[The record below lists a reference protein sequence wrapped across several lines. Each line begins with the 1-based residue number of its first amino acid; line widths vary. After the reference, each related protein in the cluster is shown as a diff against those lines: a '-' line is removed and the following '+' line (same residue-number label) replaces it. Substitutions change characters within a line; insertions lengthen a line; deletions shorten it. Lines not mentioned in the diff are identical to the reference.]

1 MTIDIHGHV
10 TSPELFKRFPMPP
23 SLADIDGMI
32 EQKAKLGIDTT
43 IVGSPVGAGTMVPVP
58 GLDNYAQ
65 SADAIDSF
73 HEWVAETVRA
83 HGNHLRGYV
92 YLNPFADDDS
102 LSRAAKR
109 LAQEEFVGLI
119 VNTSVRGEYLGS
131 PDADQF
137 FALAAETGSPVLLH
151 PPAEPV
157 GASAMHGHLG
167 LIEHIARPCD
177 VTSGVASI
185 LFAGWLDK
193 YPTLKL
199 IVANAGGALSLL
211 REKLDLAQQR
221 AMAGGPPNGRP
232 GGPGGPA
239 GPAGP
244 GNAGGP
250 GGPPNGRPGGPPPFS
265 QPAGPPSGPPS
276 GRPTGPP
283 AGAVGGPPSGARPGG
298 PAAEALTPISRQL
311 SRLYVDTATPS
322 QLALAAA
329 AEVFGPEHLL
339 FGTDSPPLTSPLQAT
354 LDMVARLDVTEAQ
367 RDAIRAG
374 TARELFGLTEG
385 PTP

>member
-32 EQKAKLGIDTT
+32 EQKAALGIDLT

-65 SADAIDSF
+65 PADQLDSF
-73 HEWVAETVRA
+73 HEWVAESVREHA
-83 HGNHLRGYV
+83 DHLRGYV
-92 YLNPFADDDS
+92 YLNPFAGDDS
-102 LSRAAKR
+102 LARAAKR
-109 LAQEEFVGLI
+109 LAQAEFVGLI

-131 PDADQF
+131 PRADEF
-137 FALAAETGSPVLLH
+137 FALAAEADVPILLH

-157 GASAMHGHLG
+157 GAAAMHGHLG
-167 LIEHIARPCD
+167 LIEHVTRPCD
-177 VTSGVASI
+177 VTSGVAAI

-221 AMAGGPPNGRP
+221 GKP
-232 GGPGGPA
+232 PGGPA
-239 GPAGP
+239 NDKPA
-244 GNAGGP
+244 
-250 GGPPNGRPGGPPPFS
+250 
-265 QPAGPPSGPPS
+265 
-276 GRPTGPP
+276 
-283 AGAVGGPPSGARPGG
+283 
-298 PAAEALTPISRQL
+298 EPISRQL
-311 SRLYVDTATPS
+311 ARLYVDTATPS
-322 QLALAAA
+322 RLALAAA

-339 FGTDSPPLTSPLQAT
+339 FGTDSPPLTAPLDRT
-354 LDMVARLDVTEAQ
+354 LDMVAALDVTERQ
-367 RDAIRAG
+367 RDSIREG
-374 TARELFGLTEG
+374 TARALFGLG
-385 PTP
+385 DKR

>member
-32 EQKAKLGIDTT
+32 EQKAALGIDLT

-65 SADAIDSF
+65 PADQLDSF
-73 HEWVAETVRA
+73 HEWVAETVRSHA
-83 HGNHLRGYV
+83 DHLRGYV
-92 YLNPFADDDS
+92 YVNPFAQDDS
-102 LSRAAKR
+102 LARAGKR

-131 PDADQF
+131 PRAEEF
-137 FALAAETGSPVLLH
+137 FALAAENDAPILLH

-157 GASAMHGHLG
+157 GAAAMHGHLG
-167 LIEHIARPCD
+167 LIEHVARPCD

-199 IVANAGGALSLL
+199 VVANAGGALSLL

-221 AMAGGPPNGRP
+221 VR
-232 GGPGGPA
+232 
-239 GPAGP
+239 
-244 GNAGGP
+244 
-250 GGPPNGRPGGPPPFS
+250 
-265 QPAGPPSGPPS
+265 PSGPP
-276 GRPTGPP
+276 GAGKP
-283 AGAVGGPPSGARPGG
+283 AGA
-298 PAAEALTPISRQL
+298 PAAPIGGQL
-311 SRLYVDTATPS
+311 ARLYVDTATPS
-322 QLALAAA
+322 RLALAAA

-339 FGTDSPPLTSPLQAT
+339 FGTDSPPLTAPLHTT
-354 LDMVARLDVTEAQ
+354 LDMVAALDITEAQ
-367 RDAIRAG
+367 RGRIYEG
-374 TARELFGLTEG
+374 TARELFGLG
-385 PTP
+385 DRP